1 MKKSAI
7 IIVIVFMMIG
17 FAAVSTTLI
26 INSNIKV
33 SENETDFDVYFSKAR
48 LDTIDVY
55 ESVISQDKKT
65 ITFNTNNLSKVG
77 DKSTLTYEVTNNS
90 NNYDAEVKVT
100 CTPENNK
107 YTSITNTLDVEN
119 DIIPARNRAKG
130 RVTITLNKT
139 AMEETT
145 EEYTCKLEF
154 NAVERKEVGI
164 SSNKPAEPELTNDLV
179 PVIIADNGTVKKADT
194 TTEWY
199 NYENKV
205 WANAVILKDD
215 YDDLNENGK
224 INGATKEDNQ
234 VTLDGVD
241 DYINLGLENY
251 DFKDSMT
258 LAIKLRFNKDDSVQE
273 FFGNWEVGGMGI
285 GYGGYNNK
293 KLVAAMYDKSSS
305 SYVSFFS
312 NQTIEKNKEYLIAI
326 SYDGKNLKLYIDGK
340 LDKSVATTGNIGL
353 SSQPIFI
360 GANPSPS
367 GTHVNYSNISVKKA
381 AIYDRALSE
390 EEITKY
396 YKNDI
401 IINDDTDLL
410 KYVNFEKTTA
420 NDEIIPENNIESYF
434 VWIPRYKYK
443 LFNVDNYSLTTVASA
458 SEVESKAQE
467 IEIEFESRYDKVS
480 NGSKNGEWLTH
491 PAFTNFD
498 TNGMWVGK
506 FETGYKGATT
516 TSAAQVNESDSTKVI
531 IKPNTYSWRG
541 INVKNIFETSY
552 NYQRN
557 LDSHMMKN
565 TEWGAVAYLSHS
577 KYGID
582 KEVNINNNSS
592 YKTGHSSLPTL
603 NQSPYPGTYGDGE
616 NYNQPYNTS
625 IGYLASTTGNIS
637 GVYDMSGGAWEYTAG
652 YMSGQLGNSEIIPT
666 NYESKYI
673 DAYSSSSTIISFN
686 YRILGDATGE
696 MGPFKQFLDRDNI
709 PRGHSSWY
717 GDVSAFVETSKS
729 WFLRSSNYTYGML
742 SGVFCF
748 GRDSGIS
755 LAHASFRIVL
765 TP

>member
-7 IIVIVFMMIG
+7 IVVIVFMMIG
-17 FAAVSTTLI
+17 FASISTTLI

-55 ESVISQDKKT
+55 ESIISQDKKT
-65 ITFNTNNLSKVG
+65 ITFNTNSLSKVG
-77 DKSTLTYEVTNNS
+77 DKSILTYEVTNNS
-90 NNYDAEVKVT
+90 NNYDAEVRVT

-119 DIIPARNRAKG
+119 DIIPARNTAKG

-139 AMEETT
+139 SSEEVS

-154 NAVERKEVGI
+154 NAVERKEVGVE
-164 SSNKPAEPELTNDLV
+164 KVYTEKLL
-179 PVIIADNGTVKKADT
+179 NGTDPVLSDNLIPVTIKDDGEVTYADIT
-194 TTEWY
+194 KEWY
-199 NYENKV
+199 SYEDKV
-205 WANAVILKDD
+205 WANAVIL
-215 YDDLNENGK
+215 
-224 INGATKEDNQ
+224 EDG
-234 VTLDGVD
+234 TS
-241 DYINLGLENY
+241 Y
-251 DFKDSMT
+251 K
-258 LAIKLRFNKDDSVQE
+258 
-273 FFGNWEVGGMGI
+273 VG
-285 GYGGYNNK
+285 
-293 KLVAAMYDKSSS
+293 
-305 SYVSFFS
+305 
-312 NQTIEKNKEYLIAI
+312 
-326 SYDGKNLKLYIDGK
+326 
-340 LDKSVATTGNIGL
+340 
-353 SSQPIFI
+353 
-360 GANPSPS
+360 
-367 GTHVNYSNISVKKA
+367 
-381 AIYDRALSE
+381 
-390 EEITKY
+390 
-396 YKNDI
+396 DI
-401 IINDDTDLL
+401 IKESDIQ
-410 KYVNFEKTTA
+410 
-420 NDEIIPENNIESYF
+420 SYF
-434 VWIPRYKYK
+434 VWIPRYRYK

-458 SEVESKAQE
+458 SKVESKAQE
-467 IEIEFESRYDKVS
+467 IEIEFERKNQKIS

-491 PAFTNFD
+491 PAFTSFD

-506 FETGYKGATT
+506 FETGYKGATST
-516 TSAAQVNESDSTKVI
+516 TAAQVNESDSTKVI
-531 IKPNTYSWRG
+531 IKPNVYSWRG

-565 TEWGAVAYLSHS
+565 TEWGGVVYLSHS
-577 KYGID
+577 KYGIN
-582 KEVNINNNSS
+582 KEININNNSS
-592 YKTGHSSLPTL
+592 YKTGYSSLPTL
-603 NQSPYPGTYGDGE
+603 DQSSYPGTYGDGE
-616 NYNQPYNTS
+616 NYNQPYNNS